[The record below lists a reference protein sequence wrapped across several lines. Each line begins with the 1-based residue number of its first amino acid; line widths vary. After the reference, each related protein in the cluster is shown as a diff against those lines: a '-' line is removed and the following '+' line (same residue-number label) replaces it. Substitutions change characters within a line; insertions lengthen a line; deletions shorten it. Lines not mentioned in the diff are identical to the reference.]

1 MVVSKNTG
9 RPAVVQI
16 PPAPHGAVVIIL
28 TAPQAPAQSSGRPCS
43 TAHDAP
49 WSRDEILALA
59 RRMVTEVRNG
69 LARAAHYLRTMGIQ
83 LETALQALFPG
94 RSKA

>member
-1 MVVSKNTG
+1 MSRLVTV
-9 RPAVVQI
+9 
-16 PPAPHGAVVIIL
+16 PPGGAVLIL
-28 TAPQAPAQSSGRPCS
+28 TASEARALSLSRS
-43 TAHDAP
+43 HSDTRVDTP
-49 WSRDEILALA
+49 WSRDEVLALA

-94 RSKA
+94 RAAPQ